1 MTSSGFRSIFSMTS
15 WSWYVP
21 CFDKIRRATSFTD
34 PASQLH
40 ADSALVSLSQVN
52 RDMNERVTP
61 LIYSHTVIDLSPHLN
76 LIRAEDIEED
86 DEDMDILLSFNLMSG
101 LANNYRQQCRYVR
114 KLTVR
119 NGYTKASNNGTRW
132 GPAGKGTYFD
142 PSSLSIYSPWVRANM
157 IFGMAIPRMS
167 QLSKL
172 V

>member
-1 MTSSGFRSIFSMTS
+1 MFSMRS

-21 CFDKIRRATSFTD
+21 CFDNSRTATGFTD

-61 LIYSHTVIDLSPHLN
+61 LIYSHTIIDLSPHLN

-86 DEDMDILLSFNLMSG
+86 DEDMDVLTSFNLMSG

-119 NGYTKASNNGTRW
+119 NGYKKASNNGTRW

-142 PSSLSIYSPWVRANM
+142 PSSLAIYSPWVRANM
-157 IFGMAIPRMS
+157 ILGMAIPRMS
-167 QLSKL
+167 LLSEL